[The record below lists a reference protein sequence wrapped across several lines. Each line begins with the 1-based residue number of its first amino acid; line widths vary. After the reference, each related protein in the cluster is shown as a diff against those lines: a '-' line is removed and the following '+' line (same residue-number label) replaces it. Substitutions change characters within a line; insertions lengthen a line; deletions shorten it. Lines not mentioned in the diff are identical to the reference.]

1 MTKTCVCG
9 AKFNV
14 PEWKLKAGR
23 GKFCSKKCQYENA
36 TRPSGLKY
44 NIVKENPTWI
54 KQGQRLSPDTE
65 FKKGEIRHPENQ
77 WKSGQRISPAT
88 EFKKGEAPWNKDTYG
103 TMPQGKSHHGYKG
116 DGVGYHALHSWVRRH
131 KGKAATCEDCGS
143 TNYVQWANKSHEYK
157 RELDDWLE
165 LCSKCHGSYD
175 KGHRGAIKRRFK

>member
-1 MTKTCVCG
+1 MTKACVCG

-23 GKFCSKKCQYENA
+23 GKYCSKKCQYENA

-88 EFKKGEAPWNKDTYG
+88 EFKKGNVPHN
-103 TMPQGKSHHGYKG
+103 YKG
-116 DGVGYHALHSWVRRH
+116 DEVGYYALHSWVSRH
-131 KGKAATCEDCGS
+131 KGKATICEYCTS
-143 TNYVQWANKSHEYK
+143 TNTVQWANKSWEYK
-157 RELDDWLE
+157 RDLDDWLE
-165 LCSKCHGSYD
+165 LCKKCHIKYD
-175 KGHRGAIKRRFK
+175 RQNWGAATKLFPEIDRKKIKHG